1 MRHLAACF
9 ILCLVGSFLMP
20 TWSTSLADD
29 RKKEEQP
36 AAEAAAAKDTA
47 SQEKTKDVKEAK
59 PAGEQAAK
67 PPAEKKDEK
76 DKPSA
81 KKCDAKK
88 AAPSEKPPI
97 HEVEKGPF
105 RVTVQLKGVFEA
117 KRMAAVSLWP
127 DQWSNFTVLKAAEH
141 GQQVKQGELLLA
153 FDPEKIDQAIDDL
166 RLQLR
171 LVDLEIRRG
180 AEQLAALEQLEPMEV
195 AAVDRRQRIAEEDFD
210 QLMKVDLPAAKELA
224 AFYLKSSEEQMVY
237 AQEELNQLEKMYKAD
252 DLTEE
257 TEEIVLRRA
266 RFEAEMAEMSYKRAK
281 QRYDETMKYSL
292 PRVEESAKESI
303 KRDRLG
309 NKRAKVV
316 LPLAVKKARLEMEK
330 AKVERERLDKRLKE
344 LLADRAL
351 MTIKSPA
358 DGVVY
363 YGECVDGRWTGLT
376 SPDKFAHGASI
387 PAKKVLMTVVS
398 TRPILIHSS
407 VPETVVR
414 YLREGL
420 KGKATPTAYPQARLE
435 AVVDEVAS
443 APNAAN
449 QFSTRFVVADG
460 ADVPVMPG
468 MTCAIQLVP
477 YEKDDALTIPPTA
490 LGTDP
495 KDDAQHFVHV
505 VGKDGKS
512 KKRKVEVGERTG
524 TEVEIV
530 KGLSAGDKIL
540 KVCPKD
546 DGKPKK
552 PNKPEKK

>member
-29 RKKEEQP
+29 KKKEDP
-36 AAEAAAAKDTA
+36 AAGAAAAAKETP
-47 SQEKTKDVKEAK
+47 SQEKSKDVKEEK
-59 PAGEQAAK
+59 PADEQAAK
-67 PPAEKKDEK
+67 QQADKK
-76 DKPSA
+76 DKPSE

-88 AAPSEKPPI
+88 AAPSSKPPI

-105 RVTVQLKGVFEA
+105 RVTVELKGVFEA

-171 LVDLEIRRG
+171 LVDIEIRRG
-180 AEQLAALEQLEPMEV
+180 AEQLAALENLEPMEV

-210 QLMKVDLPAAKELA
+210 QLMKIDLPAAKEIA
-224 AFYLKSSEEQMVY
+224 TFYLKSSEEQMVY
-237 AQEELNQLEKMYKAD
+237 AQEEFNQLEKMYKAD

-303 KRDRLG
+303 KRDRLD

-316 LPLAVKKARLEMEK
+316 LPLALKKARLEMEK

-344 LLADRAL
+344 LLADRVL

-376 SPDKFAHGASI
+376 SADKFAHGASI
-387 PAKKVLMTVVS
+387 PAKKVLMTVVI
-398 TRPILIHSS
+398 TRPLLIHSI

-420 KGKATPTAYPQARLE
+420 KGKAAPTAYPRARLE

-449 QFSTRFVVADG
+449 LFKTRFVVADG

-468 MTCAIQLVP
+468 MTCAIKLVP

-495 KDDAQHFVHV
+495 KDDAKHFVQV

-512 KKRKVEVGERTG
+512 KKREVEVGERTG

-530 KGLSAGDKIL
+530 KGLSAGDQIL
-540 KVCPKD
+540 KICPKD